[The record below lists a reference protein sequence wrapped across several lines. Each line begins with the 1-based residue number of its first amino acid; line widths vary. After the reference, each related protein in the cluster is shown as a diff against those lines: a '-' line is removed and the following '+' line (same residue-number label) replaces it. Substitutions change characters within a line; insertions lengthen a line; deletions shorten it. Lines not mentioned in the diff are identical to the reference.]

1 MRFGPVPEEALHSRS
16 MNRSAPTNVAPA
28 QPGTGQGTEPDSFE
42 ILANGEVRHVAPGTT
57 VSDFLTAHDLSPDLV
72 VVERNGVILRR
83 ADLDATALRPGDA
96 LEIVHFV
103 GGG

>member
-1 MRFGPVPEEALHSRS
+1 
-16 MNRSAPTNVAPA
+16 MNRSAPTSVAQA
-28 QPGTGQGTEPDSFE
+28 EPGTGQGTEPDAFE
-42 ILANGEVRHVAPGTT
+42 ILANGESRRVTRGTT

-72 VVERNGVILRR
+72 VVERNGAILRR
-83 ADLDATALRPGDA
+83 AEVGVTALHPGDT

>member
-1 MRFGPVPEEALHSRS
+1 
-16 MNRSAPTNVAPA
+16 MNRSAPTTNVAPA
-28 QPGTGQGTEPDSFE
+28 EPGTEPGAFE
-42 ILANGEVRHVAPGTT
+42 ILANGEPRRVTPGTT

-72 VVERNGVILRR
+72 VVERNGAILRR
-83 ADLDATALRPGDA
+83 AELDATALQPGDA

>member
-1 MRFGPVPEEALHSRS
+1 MSD
-16 MNRSAPTNVAPA
+16 VAP
-28 QPGTGQGTEPDSFE
+28 PEPDTGQGTEPDAFE
-42 ILANGEVRHVAPGTT
+42 ILANGESRRVTRGAT

-72 VVERNGVILRR
+72 VVERNGAILRR
-83 ADLDATALRPGDA
+83 VELDATALRPGDT